1 MKKYEKEFF
10 IIYGIEP
17 VDYYSSAIGIEELSL
32 ILGRNRANTL
42 RALKN
47 DYIKIDNKKYMIIR
61 ETDLQ
66 RKTK

>member
-17 VDYYSSAIGIEELSL
+17 IEFYSSAIGINKLSEVL
-32 ILGRNRANTL
+32 RRSRANTL

-61 ETDLQ
+61 ESDLQ

>member
-1 MKKYEKEFF
+1 MKKYNKEFF
-10 IIYGIEP
+10 IVYKVEP
-17 VDYYSSAIGIEELSL
+17 MEFYESAIGLDELSDV
-32 ILGRNRANTL
+32 LGRSRTNTL

-66 RKTK
+66 KRIK

>member
-17 VDYYSSAIGIEELSL
+17 VDFYSSAIGVEQLSEV
-32 ILGRNRANTL
+32 LGRNRSNTL
-42 RALKN
+42 RALRN
-47 DYIKIDNKKYMIIR
+47 DYIKIDNKKYIIIR